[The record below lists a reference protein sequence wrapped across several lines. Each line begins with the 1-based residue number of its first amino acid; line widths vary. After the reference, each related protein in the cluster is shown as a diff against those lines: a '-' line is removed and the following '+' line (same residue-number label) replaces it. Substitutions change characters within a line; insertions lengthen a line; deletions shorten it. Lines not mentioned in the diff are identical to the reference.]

1 MRRFIRDESGQVAP
15 IVAVSLLGL
24 MAIVGLVVDGGL
36 MFSARR
42 NIQATV
48 DAAARAGAMSIDEDE
63 VRASGGDNVRLDG
76 EAAEIAVR
84 RYLAEIGFAGSIEVA
99 ANAES
104 VTVRLSEERAT
115 ILLSLVGI
123 GQFDAAASA
132 TARPR
137 SGT

>member
-1 MRRFIRDESGQVAP
+1 MRRFVRDESGQVAP

-48 DAAARAGAMSIDEDE
+48 DAAARAGAMSIDENE
-63 VRASGGDNVRLDG
+63 VRASGGSDVRLDG
-76 EAAEIAVR
+76 GAAEIAVR
-84 RYLAEIGFAGSIEVA
+84 RYLTEIGFVGSIKVTA
-99 ANAES
+99 DTES
-104 VTVRLSEERAT
+104 VTVRLSEERNT
-115 ILLSLVGI
+115 VLLSLIGI
-123 GQFDAAASA
+123 GQFDAVASA